1 MTDQPQT
8 PNVPAT
14 IDPMR
19 AALDLRGRQRAVM
32 RELRNKT
39 WGKDLGDNTLK
50 ALVLWCEKRGMDA
63 ATEVDV
69 LGGNIYLNAKFYLR
83 KLAQKIDAGLIDYAY
98 ADHVEHDERLL
109 RLAND
114 ASGPPDVR
122 ERAKAENYRRAME
135 RIAHRLPDTALAAV
149 VFRVKVK
156 GMTTEM
162 TGAKAVGGFRG
173 KNAGGKL
180 KDPIGEEF
188 PTETAE
194 SRAARRACRQIID
207 AFPDLKAEMDVV
219 EAEAKLVAVEVQAGR
234 AALKAE
240 VRQPSLMSGRPV
252 QDYGY
257 GDLEDDT
264 PRVLQGDNTP
274 MGAERQPGDA
284 IQVGPDVERG
294 DAAEEDDL
302 EVDRRLADE
311 EAAG

>member
-1 MTDQPQT
+1 
-8 PNVPAT
+8 
-14 IDPMR
+14 
-19 AALDLRGRQRAVM
+19 
-32 RELRNKT
+32 
-39 WGKDLGDNTLK
+39 
-50 ALVLWCEKRGMDA
+50 
-63 ATEVDV
+63 
-69 LGGNIYLNAKFYLR
+69 
-83 KLAQKIDAGLIDYAY
+83 
-98 ADHVEHDERLL
+98 
-109 RLAND
+109 
-114 ASGPPDVR
+114 
-122 ERAKAENYRRAME
+122 
-135 RIAHRLPDTALAAV
+135 V

-219 EAEAKLVAVEVQAGR
+219 EAEAKLVAVEVQASR

-257 GDLEDDT
+257 GDLEDDAPVPASAGGT
-264 PRVLQGDNTP
+264 
-274 MGAERQPGDA
+274 GASPAGDA
-284 IQVGPDVERG
+284 VD
-294 DAAEEDDL
+294 EDDL
-302 EVDRRLADE
+302 EVDRKLAAE
-311 EAAG
+311 EMLRREES